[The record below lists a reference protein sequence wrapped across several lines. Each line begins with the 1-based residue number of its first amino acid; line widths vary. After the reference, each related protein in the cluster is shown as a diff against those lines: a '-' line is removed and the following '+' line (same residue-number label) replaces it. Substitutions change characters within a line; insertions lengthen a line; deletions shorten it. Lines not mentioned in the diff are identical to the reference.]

1 MLHFFPAIALP
12 INYSCSSHATSQKN
26 TSLQKPLVL
35 HPTAILSGQN
45 GKPLPNNRAPA
56 AQKNASAHAN
66 KPGPNDS
73 HCCTKTVLHQKKQL
87 CTKTVLHP
95 KRLLADGWQ
104 FKMPDL
110 VSHDADHRMVAL
122 MVEDES
128 PTTFARL
135 IKQRLLA
142 PHVVPGHHVVSHA
155 VGRVHVI
162 ARRHHIRDKTDRPL
176 RIIKLDRLQSPG
188 MSRSG

>member
-1 MLHFFPAIALP
+1 
-12 INYSCSSHATSQKN
+12 
-26 TSLQKPLVL
+26 
-35 HPTAILSGQN
+35 
-45 GKPLPNNRAPA
+45 
-56 AQKNASAHAN
+56 
-66 KPGPNDS
+66 
-73 HCCTKTVLHQKKQL
+73 
-87 CTKTVLHP
+87 
-95 KRLLADGWQ
+95 
-104 FKMPDL
+104 
-110 VSHDADHRMVAL
+110 MVAL

-188 MSRSG
+188 MSRTQGEANIPEYRRIAVHEFCLP